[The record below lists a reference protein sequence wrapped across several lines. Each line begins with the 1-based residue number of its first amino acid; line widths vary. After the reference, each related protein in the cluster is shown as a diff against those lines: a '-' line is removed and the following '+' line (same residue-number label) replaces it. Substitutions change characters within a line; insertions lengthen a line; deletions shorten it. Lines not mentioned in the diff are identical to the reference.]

1 MSNMEKVKEMLQND
15 PGMMEK
21 VREEFQRIA
30 QGGNDV
36 DVTECTIKA
45 VKTILDIDLTGEDL
59 NAFDTKPGELS
70 LDEMDQVSGGS
81 VMDWF
86 VRNIAAP
93 TQKFFE
99 DKTFKVAQKFMLAKH
114 AEDGPRDEYSDM
126 DC

>member
-45 VKTILDIDLTGEDL
+45 VKTILDIDLTGEEL

-70 LDEMDQVSGGS
+70 LEELGQVSGGS
-81 VMDWF
+81 VMD
-86 VRNIAAP
+86 
-93 TQKFFE
+93 
-99 DKTFKVAQKFMLAKH
+99 
-114 AEDGPRDEYSDM
+114 
-126 DC
+126 